1 MNPILKNLIE
11 NHIEDIEANKYETI
25 VDKALYEGVF
35 AELMNTFEQIGIS
48 LELASITKPSR
59 TFAIDATS
67 MPSCLREAHFDVWA
81 QKFNQ
86 LIKKIG
92 LTEWDFS
99 ESTIHIKFSNKEE
112 TKNYGNMSLDEAKDI
127 IRKKWKLD
135 ERAEELLSQIHDI
148 GTLNSEQWSSHLA
161 EVIHVS
167 NREYSY
173 DEIRKILDE
182 LFGRVYFAK
191 RILGEYRH
199 SERTILLYA
208 KNIDLTCVAG
218 RTLEQ
223 SFELTFIHE
232 LFHAYHYRRNDRELR
247 RRRDYTS
254 DVVKESLAATFEWA
268 YCVEYKIAG
277 DSDLRRDWE
286 THSVLA
292 YPYSGAQHLIDWNVY
307 TLQDTS
313 FCAIFRES
321 LYDMDGAL
329 RTLLVLDFYNVKNI
343 VLYLEKEVMVT
354 DSRKAFDALMGDDV
368 GIIAQREIPI
378 IVKKNKSL
386 REKLLDTGYCKTTF
400 KISYP
405 VLSLTREFLSGQYR
419 YYEDSIVYHGKE
431 YFLCSEWDKKRHLNL
446 LLDWLWANR

>member
-1 MNPILKNLIE
+1 MNPILVDLTEKHAN
-11 NHIEDIEANKYETI
+11 DIDANKFEDL
-25 VDKALYEGVF
+25 VHDSLSMGVF
-35 AELMNTFEQIGIS
+35 DELRNVFKDVKIS
-48 LELASITKPSR
+48 LNLASITKPSR
-59 TFAIDATS
+59 TFAIDAAY
-67 MPSCLREAHFDVWA
+67 MPSCLIEEHFDVWA

-92 LTEWDFS
+92 LKEWDFS

-112 TKNYGNMSLDEAKDI
+112 TKKYGNMSLDEAKDI

-148 GTLNSEQWSSHLA
+148 DTLNGEQWSSHLA
-161 EVIHVS
+161 EVILVS

-182 LFGRVYFAK
+182 LFGRVYFTK

-208 KNIDLTCVAG
+208 KNIELTRAAG

-247 RRRDYTS
+247 HRRDYTS
-254 DVVKESLAATFEWA
+254 DVVKESLAATFEWS

-292 YPYSGAQHLIDWNVY
+292 YPYSGAKHLINCS
-307 TLQDTS
+307 TCKLECTR
-313 FCAIFRES
+313 FRIIFNES
-321 LYDMDGAL
+321 LDDIDQAL
-329 RTLLVLDFYNVKNI
+329 RLLLPTHDFYSVKNI
-343 VLYLEKEVMVT
+343 EKEVMVT

-386 REKLLDTGYCKTTF
+386 REKLLDMGYCKTTF

-419 YYEDSIVYHGKE
+419 YYEDSIIYYGKE
-431 YFLCSEWDKKRHLNL
+431 YFLCSEWDKKRHLNP